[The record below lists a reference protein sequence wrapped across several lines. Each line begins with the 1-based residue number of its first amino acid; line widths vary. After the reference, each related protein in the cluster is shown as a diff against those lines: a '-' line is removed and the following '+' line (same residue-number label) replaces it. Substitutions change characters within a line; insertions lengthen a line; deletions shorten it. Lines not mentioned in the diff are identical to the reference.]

1 MLWARKR
8 LLSSGIRQLDDDLWT
23 VESPLRTFGLRVGAR
38 MTVVRLPD
46 GTLLLHSPVAL
57 DDACRNELAALGSVR
72 HVVAPNKVH
81 HLFVAACQR
90 AYPEARC
97 HAAPGLAEKRT
108 ELHFDTVLDD
118 RAPDDWAGTLDQQ
131 VCHGIPYLNEVAFL
145 HVASRSL
152 LLADLAF
159 NLQWG
164 ENLWT
169 RMWMRAMGIHETFA
183 VGRHVK
189 YLVRDRE
196 ALRGSLETIL
206 AWDFDRVVVS
216 HGVVLQHAGHRVM
229 RRAFDWLL
237 EP

>member
-1 MLWARKR
+1 
-8 LLSSGIRQLDDDLWT
+8 
-23 VESPLRTFGLRVGAR
+23 
-38 MTVVRLPD
+38 
-46 GTLLLHSPVAL
+46 
-57 DDACRNELAALGSVR
+57 
-72 HVVAPNKVH
+72 
-81 HLFVAACQR
+81 
-90 AYPEARC
+90 
-97 HAAPGLAEKRT
+97 
-108 ELHFDTVLDD
+108 
-118 RAPDDWAGTLDQQ
+118 
-131 VCHGIPYLNEVAFL
+131 LNEVAFL